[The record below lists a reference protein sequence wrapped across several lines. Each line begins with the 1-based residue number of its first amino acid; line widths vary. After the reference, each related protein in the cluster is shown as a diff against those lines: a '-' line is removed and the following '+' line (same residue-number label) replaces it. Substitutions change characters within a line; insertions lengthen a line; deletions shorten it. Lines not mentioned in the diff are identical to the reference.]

1 MDHRETPLNILKIQ
15 HLPLSAMPAA
25 AGDTLVTL
33 AGGDEKDVA
42 AATAATAARVAAPT
56 APLLLSRNAVGEGQV
71 EQGTQFTCFT
81 GTKLQILTLLLL
93 LKRLYSPRM
102 RLAQRRRK

>member
-1 MDHRETPLNILKIQ
+1 
-15 HLPLSAMPAA
+15 MPAA
-25 AGDTLVTL
+25 AGDTPVTL
-33 AGGDEKDVA
+33 AGGDDKDVS
-42 AATAATAARVAAPT
+42 AATAATAASVAAPT

-81 GTKLQILTLLLL
+81 VTKLQILTPLLL